1 MLEEQRQQLEEL
13 LQQEREQWMHQR
25 QQFDHYIR
33 QLEFERDEAIRTKTL
48 ETAELRK
55 MNNILKGHIRDFE
68 RQQAMSVH
76 NNSSSDFSN
85 DFSSFNI
92 DDGGTWD
99 DDFALIDN
107 NDLSMDHN
115 EHQAPQQPTTSPAS
129 KPSDTKNDMPF
140 SWNAFYMCLLFG
152 AFIASSSH
160 SSTTSTSLQASIPP
174 LSDEY
179 RAESANVLKAV
190 LASSPESSHTLL
202 NLASHPSRGNA
213 PTTISSAEM
222 AHITSNSHP
231 HPQSMSLDQLHL
243 HLTSPTRHQTES
255 AAFSLSAGQYNHLT
269 NPEGDPFLSP
279 TSNENIEFKPSR
291 LETAYATMQAQRQDM
306 DKVIGGNL
314 QERSLLWERVPEKVL
329 RDFRRMVEQAEGKGI
344 VKKEGDLI

>member
-13 LQQEREQWMHQR
+13 LQQEREQWMHSR

-55 MNNILKGHIRDFE
+55 MNNILKGHVRDFE
-68 RQQAMSVH
+68 RQQAMSLH
-76 NNSSSDFSN
+76 NNPSSDFST

-107 NDLSMDHN
+107 NDLSMDHS
-115 EHQAPQQPTTSPAS
+115 EHQAPQQPTANTAPKVADA
-129 KPSDTKNDMPF
+129 KTDMPF

-152 AFIASSSH
+152 AFIASTSN
-160 SSTTSTSLQASIPP
+160 SSTTSASLQASIPP

-202 NLASHPSRGNA
+202 PSHPANHARG
-213 PTTISSAEM
+213 PTTISGAEM
-222 AHITSNSHP
+222 AHITSHPSHS
-231 HPQSMSLDQLHL
+231 SMNLDQLHA
-243 HLTSPTRHQTES
+243 HLTSPTRHQQEA
-255 AAFSLSAGQYNHLT
+255 AAFSLSAASYNHLT
-269 NPEGDPFLSP
+269 NPDPDPFLS
-279 TSNENIEFKPSR
+279 SNDHNEEFKPSR
-291 LETAYATMQAQRQDM
+291 LETAYASMQAQRQDM

-329 RDFRRMVEQAEGKGI
+329 RDFRRMVEQAEGNRI
-344 VKKEGDLI
+344 VKREDGGDLM